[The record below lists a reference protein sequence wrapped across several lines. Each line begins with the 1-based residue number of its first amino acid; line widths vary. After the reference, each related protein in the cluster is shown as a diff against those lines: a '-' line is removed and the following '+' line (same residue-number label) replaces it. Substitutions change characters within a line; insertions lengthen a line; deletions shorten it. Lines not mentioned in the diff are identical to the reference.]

1 MIALPGREV
10 PYTLRHSR
18 RKTLGMSVDA
28 RGLRVAAPLRMAQRQ
43 IDAFILGHGDW
54 VIRTLDAWAARPAPK
69 TLVIED
75 GCVLPLLGE
84 PCRLQ
89 LTRGRASVRWIEP
102 GEGGR
107 VLALSC
113 TARQSVHRAALGALE
128 ARALADFSWRV
139 ARDAQRI
146 DRRPPPVGLTRART
160 RWGSCSARG
169 IRLHWRLIH
178 LEPALIDYVVAHE
191 VAHLAHMNHSPDFW
205 SVVEHLYPGAS
216 AARHR
221 LREAGRQLPELIDT
235 PSA

>member
-1 MIALPGREV
+1 M

-89 LTRGRASVRWIEP
+89 LTRGLRFLLYR
-102 GEGGR
+102 
-107 VLALSC
+107 C
-113 TARQSVHRAALGALE
+113 AATLVDISKKHLC
-128 ARALADFSWRV
+128 ARACHFERCGLADS
-139 ARDAQRI
+139 
-146 DRRPPPVGLTRART
+146 G
-160 RWGSCSARG
+160 
-169 IRLHWRLIH
+169 
-178 LEPALIDYVVAHE
+178 
-191 VAHLAHMNHSPDFW
+191 
-205 SVVEHLYPGAS
+205 
-216 AARHR
+216 
-221 LREAGRQLPELIDT
+221 
-235 PSA
+235 